1 MKEKSDAA
9 AVQNKKKLILPP
21 GLSMKLSS
29 FISHYK
35 VSRGGPVMIMG
46 DTGVGKSL
54 FLQIYECLWKEE
66 RKDGSAVWANCAHFG
81 GSASDPNI
89 ARSELFGYDPSLLGK
104 TGRPGYQTKIKPGLI
119 DKANNGLLIL
129 EEIGELPPEVQAML
143 LTFVETGYYRAVG
156 SDSDKRA
163 IVRIVGSTNRES
175 ALRDDFRYR
184 FFPFYVPPVYQR
196 RKDVLYYI
204 AATDQELLKTLTPWE
219 VLILLGYN
227 WPGNVREIERV
238 CQLLER
244 RRKLLYCDPQIDDPD
259 IFAPEDHDPLDRL
272 MLIEKMDTALDA
284 MQVMKL
290 REDLK
295 AKGVDVELL
304 EHVLQRYGVG
314 IDDKYSSSK
323 HPFSDYD
330 PTKSKRSP
338 EMEKLE
344 RVLLKKYKG
353 IDDKHPPSR
362 HPFEDNY
369 LKRES
374 TLEKRFHLKTMRD
387 YSPFDQAYLG
397 YRYFCSLFFQNPE
410 GNSSVFDME
419 APTDNDAVY
428 SNELGKHAKAL
439 QALRVQIFE
448 YRSGIKLPQGKQIPI
463 RNDERKSFFNN
474 LADEHPDN
482 KFLVSITGRNVR
494 EEKPEKVELDIYSIP
509 YKEFMTHYHKKLI
522 ERYGGNVAEAARKT
536 QVKYQTLQSRL
547 REYKFQ

>member
-1 MKEKSDAA
+1 MKEKNDTA
-9 AVQNKKKLILPP
+9 AVQNKRKLILPP
-21 GLSMKLSS
+21 GLNMKLSS
-29 FISHYK
+29 FISHYR
-35 VSRGGPVMIMG
+35 VSRGGPVMIVG

-54 FLQIYECLWKEE
+54 FLHIYESLWKEE
-66 RKDGSAVWANCAHFG
+66 KKDGSAVWANCAHFG

-104 TGRPGYQTKIKPGLI
+104 TGKPGYQTKLKPGLI

-163 IVRIVGSTNRES
+163 TVRIVGSTNRES

-204 AATDQELLKTLTPWE
+204 AATDEELLRTLTPWE
-219 VLILLGYN
+219 VLVLLGYS

-238 CQLLER
+238 CRLLER
-244 RRKLLYCDPQIDDPD
+244 RRKLLYCDPEIDDPD
-259 IFAPEDHDPLDRL
+259 IFAREDHDPFDRF

-284 MQVMKL
+284 MQAMKL

-295 AKGVDVELL
+295 AKGVDVGLL
-304 EHVLQRYGVG
+304 ERILQKCGVG
-314 IDDKYSSSK
+314 IDDKYPFSR

-330 PTKSKRSP
+330 PTKSKRSA
-338 EMEKLE
+338 EMENLE
-344 RVLLKKYKG
+344 RVLLQKSLG
-353 IDDKHPPSR
+353 TDDKHQSSK
-362 HPFEDNY
+362 HPFEDHD
-369 LKRES
+369 LKRASVME
-374 TLEKRFHLKTMRD
+374 ERFHLTAMRD

-397 YRYFCSLFFQNPE
+397 YRYFCFLFFQNPE
-410 GNSSVFDME
+410 GNSSVFDMGT
-419 APTDNDAVY
+419 PTDNDAVY
-428 SNELGKHAKAL
+428 LDKLSKRLAEAL

-448 YRSGIKLPQGKQIPI
+448 YRSGIKLPRGKQIPL

-482 KFLVSITGRNVR
+482 EFLVSITGRNVR
-494 EEKPEKVELDIYSIP
+494 GVRIP
-509 YKEFMTHYHKKLI
+509 
-522 ERYGGNVAEAARKT
+522 T
-536 QVKYQTLQSRL
+536 QSAT
-547 REYKFQ
+547 